1 MSINKVILLG
11 RVGRNP
17 EIKDINGAK
26 VAQFSLA
33 TGEKY
38 KDRSGNL
45 QEKTEWHNIVAWRT
59 TAEICEKY
67 VQSGD
72 QICVEG
78 KIQYRQWE
86 TDKGEKRYS
95 TDIVAERVE
104 LLGGKSKAQVDDL
117 PY

>member
-17 EIKDINGAK
+17 EIKDVNGAK

-33 TGEKY
+33 TSEKY
-38 KDRSGNL
+38 KDRNGVT
-45 QEKTEWHNIVAWRT
+45 QEKTEWHNIVTWRN
-59 TAEICEKY
+59 TADICEKY
-67 VQSGD
+67 VHSGD

-95 TDIVAERVE
+95 TDIVADRIE
-104 LLGGKSKAQVDDL
+104 LLSAKGKSQDDDL
-117 PY
+117 PE